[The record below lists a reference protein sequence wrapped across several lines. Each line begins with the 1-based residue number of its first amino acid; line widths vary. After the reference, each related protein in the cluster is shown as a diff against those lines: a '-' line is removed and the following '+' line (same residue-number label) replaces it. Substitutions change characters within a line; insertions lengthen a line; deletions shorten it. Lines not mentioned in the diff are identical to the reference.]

1 MLIKDRKL
9 AEVTFTVLSMKSG
22 RIPMRLG
29 TKAFRTLDTSEART
43 LRVTY
48 VLTTSFG
55 TFTTPPTLKR

>member
-1 MLIKDRKL
+1 
-9 AEVTFTVLSMKSG
+9 
-22 RIPMRLG
+22 MRLG

-55 TFTTPPTLKR
+55 TFTMPLTLKR